1 MEEWI
6 NLNRPEEEIIWIIVN
21 RANIFLDIYI
31 GSSIKMLL
39 PMVV

>member
-1 MEEWI
+1 M
-6 NLNRPEEEIIWIIVN
+6 NRTGKEIVWIIVN

-31 GSSIKMLL
+31 GSSILVLL

>member
-1 MEEWI
+1 M
-6 NLNRPEEEIIWIIVN
+6 NRTGKEIIWIIVN

-31 GSSIKMLL
+31 GSSTKMLL